1 MAHPLASEMMKPR
14 EDMGRRT
21 RTSMRMNTG
30 YRIWACACP
39 QVAWG
44 AERME
49 EEDFNHRF
57 RDGLPCTAQPQ
68 AAKEALTDCLL
79 FGSRR

>member
-1 MAHPLASEMMKPR
+1 M
-14 EDMGRRT
+14 
-21 RTSMRMNTG
+21 
-30 YRIWACACP
+30 IWACSCP

-68 AAKEALTDCLL
+68 AAKEASPTVSSSAADAESQTPTAPTTWRVRLL
-79 FGSRR
+79 GITSSSVS